1 MAEAFV
7 FGGLGAVSGIIYY
20 LTNMDIFYLKTEEG
34 KRGRFDFI
42 KFNNV
47 LAMLHLAIAGAIY
60 LILRNVS
67 TPAYLSFTMSDTKV
81 VEDTPPDEPFKL
93 EVETI
98 NSPIT
103 ILQALLFFYIFTGFT
118 HLYYANIWKTGYIT
132 AIDEHHNPMRWVE
145 YGISASV
152 MIYVVSIVSGVRDV
166 SAIIPILGANAGT
179 MYTGYIAEEAI
190 RKGDFHAAKHSIQIG
205 WLLQITIFL
214 TIFIKFGKQFGQ
226 ISEIKDGLGNNKY
239 RIPPWLYF
247 VLVPTFLYYVSFG
260 VVATMWYSKAK
271 KTYETTGGQ
280 LPSFD
285 GTEKWYL
292 YLSLFSKLSLGTF
305 IAYGYSQRGDL
316 SNIEV

>member
-1 MAEAFV
+1 MAEALV
-7 FGGLGAVSGIIYY
+7 FGGLGAVSGLVYY
-20 LTNMDIFYLKTEEG
+20 LTNMDIFYLKTEDG

-47 LAMLHLAIAGAIY
+47 LAILHFAIAGAVF
-60 LILRNVS
+60 LILRDV
-67 TPAYLSFTMSDTKV
+67 TEPDYLDFSLSDSKV
-81 VEDTPPDEPFKL
+81 VEDNPPATPFKL
-93 EVETI
+93 EVEVI

-103 ILQALLFFYIFTGFT
+103 ILQSLLFFYIFTGFT
-118 HLYYANIWKTGYIT
+118 HLYYANVWKSGYIK
-132 AIDEHHNPMRWVE
+132 AIDDHHNPIRWIE

-152 MIYVVSIVSGVRDV
+152 MIYVVSIVSGVRDI

-190 RKGDFHAAKHSIQIG
+190 RKGDFHAAKHSIQLG
-205 WLLQITIFL
+205 WILQIVIYL
-214 TIFIKFGKQFGQ
+214 TLFTKFTRLIGN
-226 ISEIKDGLGNNKY
+226 ISDIEDGLGNPKY
-239 RIPPWLYF
+239 RLPPWLFF
-247 VLVPTFLYYVSFG
+247 VLVPTFLYYGSFG
-260 VVATMWYSKAK
+260 VVSTLWYSNAK

-316 SNIEV
+316 SDIEV